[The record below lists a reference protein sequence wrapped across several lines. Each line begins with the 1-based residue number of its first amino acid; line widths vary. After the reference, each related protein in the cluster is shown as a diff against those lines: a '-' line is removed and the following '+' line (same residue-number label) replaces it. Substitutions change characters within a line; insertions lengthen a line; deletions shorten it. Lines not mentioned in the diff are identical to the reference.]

1 MACRPRSMC
10 RAALRWVLQRICLC
24 RWTQSAIGTQPL
36 CCRQEKAL
44 LDEIKGLAKKKEE
57 LQIRLEQAQNRMD
70 LAM

>member
-1 MACRPRSMC
+1 MVPNYLNNCCHSFHNSVQVRTLHDFLPLPACS
-10 RAALRWVLQRICLC
+10 
-24 RWTQSAIGTQPL
+24 
-36 CCRQEKAL
+36 QEKAM